1 MSAFTPDAVDLV
13 VAGGA
18 SLLAGVV
25 NALAGGGTLISF
37 PTLVGLGVPAV
48 SSNVTNTVS
57 LVPGYLAGSWA
68 QRADLGSQ
76 LSSSRRLVAAAL
88 VGGLGGSIL
97 LLAIPAGAFRAAV
110 PYLILM
116 SCALLLAQDHLRRLI
131 AARTETPGSERKAAK
146 GWLVSSA
153 VLAAAVYGG
162 FFGAG
167 LGIMLLAVLG
177 LFSSENLVKVNAVK
191 QVLSFVINLVAA
203 AFFAFSNQV
212 SWELVPIMAVGS
224 LIGGAGGGRLV
235 RLVNP
240 SVLRRVVVVAGVAV
254 AVSFWVG

>member
-1 MSAFTPDAVDLV
+1 
-13 VAGGA
+13 
-18 SLLAGVV
+18 
-25 NALAGGGTLISF
+25 
-37 PTLVGLGVPAV
+37 
-48 SSNVTNTVS
+48 
-57 LVPGYLAGSWA
+57 
-68 QRADLGSQ
+68 
-76 LSSSRRLVAAAL
+76 
-88 VGGLGGSIL
+88 
-97 LLAIPAGAFRAAV
+97 
-110 PYLILM
+110 
-116 SCALLLAQDHLRRLI
+116 
-131 AARTETPGSERKAAK
+131 
-146 GWLVSSA
+146 
-153 VLAAAVYGG
+153 LAAAVYGG